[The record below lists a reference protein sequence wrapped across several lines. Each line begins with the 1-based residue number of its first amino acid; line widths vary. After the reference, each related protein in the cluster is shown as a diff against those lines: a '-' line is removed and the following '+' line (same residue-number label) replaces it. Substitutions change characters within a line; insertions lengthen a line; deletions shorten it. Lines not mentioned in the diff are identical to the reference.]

1 MAVSILVGYSL
12 IFAIIFFKFVDLF
25 FIYSTSTMIV
35 NYWRASVRMEQMP
48 GQDSTTDF
56 AKKRGKQK
64 RLSLDEYAASL
75 LQWLPSGIAASRAFQ
90 KTALAAVG
98 FEPTPPKRL
107 EP

>member
-1 MAVSILVGYSL
+1 
-12 IFAIIFFKFVDLF
+12 
-25 FIYSTSTMIV
+25 
-35 NYWRASVRMEQMP
+35 MEQMP

-90 KTALAAVG
+90 KTALAAVTSTG
-98 FEPTPPKRL
+98 AKASPMLTLQSSCSYPSGL
-107 EP
+107 EGLPALIKIAAGSGGIRTHASEETGA

>member
-1 MAVSILVGYSL
+1 MEQMPEQDSTTDFAKKRGKQKRLSL
-12 IFAIIFFKFVDLF
+12 DEYA
-25 FIYSTSTMIV
+25 
-35 NYWRASVRMEQMP
+35 ASLLQMEQMP

>member
-1 MAVSILVGYSL
+1 MEQMPGQDSTTDFAKKRGRLSL
-12 IFAIIFFKFVDLF
+12 DEYA
-25 FIYSTSTMIV
+25 
-35 NYWRASVRMEQMP
+35 AMEQMP

-90 KTALAAVG
+90 GTALAAVG

>member
-1 MAVSILVGYSL
+1 MPLLSPTFFYSSPQANAV
-12 IFAIIFFKFVDLF
+12 K
-25 FIYSTSTMIV
+25 
-35 NYWRASVRMEQMP
+35 VRMEQMP